1 MHPFHS
7 PLGLRN
13 RVPVPDTRMDTLPLV
28 TVLLLAIILSLAGS
42 RFLYSPGLTMA
53 LDHSTDPAH
62 PLQLP
67 TVLPLPVSSHSP
79 LPGAVTDATLTVFS
93 AKSDNLFI
101 FEGHI
106 YTFADEQLKRDL
118 QTAAHRSPVLLL
130 KADRSLSL
138 QTLFRLTDLAR
149 EAGFKQV
156 QIAGESRPE

>member
-7 PLGLRN
+7 PIGLRK
-13 RVPVPDTRMDTLPLV
+13 RVPTPDTRMDTLPLV
-28 TVLLLAIILSLAGS
+28 TVLLLAIVLSLAGS
-42 RFLYSPGLTMA
+42 RFLYSPGLTMV
-53 LDHSTDPAH
+53 LDHSTNPSV

-67 TVLPLPVSSHSP
+67 SSLPLPVSSIAP
-79 LPGAVTDATLTVFS
+79 LPGTATDATLTVFS
-93 AKSDNLFI
+93 AKADNLFI

-106 YTFADEQLKRDL
+106 YTLADEQLKRDL
-118 QTAAHRSPVLLL
+118 QTVARRSPVLLL

-156 QIAGESRPE
+156 QIAGESRAE